1 MKWKP
6 GLVFLFLF
14 LADHI
19 SYGQT
24 NAAGYDRLWGAV
36 DSLSLQKGLTVSAL
50 AEVNKIYVLA
60 HREKNEPQMIK
71 ALVYRIRLE
80 QNYSDKGLPAAI
92 REMQK
97 DVDSSN
103 QPARSILENMLAS
116 LYERYLQDNSWQIRS
131 RTAVVQKNNTD
142 ISTWTLPELVNKT
155 KELYLRSLDAEQ
167 QLTHIDIAHYEP
179 IVVKG
184 LSPEL
189 RPTLYDL
196 LAHRA
201 VDYFRTGEQYVA
213 TPLNAFELNDPALL
227 SDAADFSRHHFT
239 TNDSLAGHYLA
250 IRIFQRLIR
259 LHLED
264 VRPEALI
271 TADLER
277 INFVHNFGSTLSED
291 AFMQALGR
299 LTQRYPASPAAAQA
313 WYMQANEYYTRATG
327 AQEPVDTNGNVKA
340 REICERV
347 LAEHDS
353 SEGKANCS
361 RLLQTIL
368 HKQLTLE
375 SEKVNIPNKPFRTLV
390 TWQNFDR
397 LYLRLVR
404 LKDESA
410 AEQMKGNIY
419 DSSYLKHLLDE
430 PAYRSWE
437 QDLPATPDLRT
448 HKTEI
453 AVGSLPPGAYVFLAS
468 SDGEWSRKRG
478 VLGLQY
484 IVVSSIA
491 FFNQGNDY
499 FVVNRETGQ
508 PIAGA
513 KVRLLEQTFTRPPHG
528 VRVRNTMSYTTDSE
542 GHFAQQLDKKGA
554 NSIQLL
560 EISIPG
566 DRLWPMEGGFYPL
579 LKEDTAIYS
588 SRRGYEETQA
598 HCFLF
603 TDRSIYR
610 PGQTLYFKG
619 IITTKDFDTHQ
630 PKPLAGFV
638 TKVLLFNPN
647 NQTVDSLQLTTNEF
661 GSYQGSMKLP
671 ENQLNGRY
679 QLYDPTSGGSVE
691 VSVEEY
697 KRPKFYVEYEKLHG
711 SYGAGDSIRVTGT
724 ARGYAGNSI
733 DGARVSYHVVRRTY
747 FPYSWMFWRT
757 RIPFSGNQEITSGT
771 ATTDASGKFSFVFY
785 AAPDKQI
792 KRQFNPEFN
801 YEVSADVTDI
811 NGETRT
817 GTTAIVVGYTGVKVS
832 LELPDGERLP
842 ADSMRTVV
850 VSAKN
855 LSGATVSGKVDVA
868 MYLLRGS
875 GRLIRQRLWEAP
887 DRFVLSEKEFL
898 DSFPHDEYRTENDKE
913 TWPREEKVWAG
924 STGTADSGSAADSR
938 ASKASDASA
947 ASGVSA
953 DSAASGVS
961 GDSVLRVPRG
971 LLKPGWYVI
980 EATMM
985 DGSGLEVKDLRYIEL
1000 YDGKTGRPGDPQY
1013 SWVQNREVIAEPGA
1027 SVTAEA
1033 GSSARDV
1040 YVVRSVERDQ
1050 TQYSHY
1056 TMDGERKETKW
1067 AVSEKDRGGFGVVD
1081 AFVKDNRFYSNY
1093 TLVHVPWTNKE
1104 LDIHY
1109 TSFRDKT
1116 LPGSAEKWSMTISGH
1131 GGEKVSAEVLTT
1143 LYDASLDQFK
1153 PHYWSAPFVYPM
1165 FSSVGPWNSYSN
1177 FSAVNCQ
1184 RLDLDPQKA
1193 WFYNHPYSELLSPLD
1208 ERQLY
1213 IRGRAPDGAVLK
1225 GYYSNA
1231 LGVVRAAPSV
1241 RIRGQAE
1248 GIAVS
1253 DTVEYMI
1260 KNKATLAWSNLNS
1273 VSPAPEQ
1280 VVQTRKDFRETA
1292 FFFPELRTDSV
1303 GNVSFSFTMPDALT
1317 TWKWLTLAS
1326 TRDAAFGYS
1335 AKSVV
1340 TQKELMVQPNAP
1352 RFLREGD
1359 KMELQVKVVNL
1370 TDTELTGQMS
1380 LQLTDPT
1387 TGQTADGWFVN
1398 RQPNQYFTV
1407 SAHQSFVVGF
1417 PLDIPYQYNRPLT
1430 YRVVAQ
1436 AGKYSDGEEATLPV
1450 VSNRMLVTES
1460 LPLNMTGDGTRH
1472 FEFQK
1477 LLQSG
1482 GSETLNHHALTVEF
1496 TANPAWYAVQSLPY
1510 LAEYPYECAEQ
1521 TFERFYA
1528 NALASMIAGSS
1539 PRLQQVFERWRVA
1552 DTTQLLSNLQKNQEL
1567 KTVLLEETPWV
1578 LQGKTEAEQK
1588 KNIAMLFDMNR
1599 MGKELESALNRLQD
1613 MQSDDGAFPWFN
1625 GGPGDRYITQYI
1637 LTGIGRLQKLQ
1648 AIPAALKPKV
1658 DSIVSAA
1665 LPFLDQQIKKDY
1677 QVESAFERARASR
1690 GGASDGAT
1698 WIGGLPIQYLYM
1710 RSLLTDRGIP
1720 GDVFPAINYF
1730 RKKAQHGW
1738 VQRNKYLQG
1747 MIALAL
1753 FRTGDVQTAKDI
1765 LASLRQNAIH
1775 DEERGMYWKGME
1787 GGYFWYDAPVET
1799 QSLLIEA
1806 FREIGGD
1813 AATDRQLKTWLL
1825 RQKQTHSWPT
1835 TTATAD
1841 ACYAL
1846 LLGGQDWLN
1855 AERSVEVKLGDK
1867 TVEWNSGDVGYNK
1880 KVFDGPF
1887 VNPGMGN
1894 VTVTMKTR
1902 GGGGSPAWGAVY
1914 WQYFD
1919 MLDRITP
1926 TGGSKLALTVVKRLY
1941 IQRNSDHG
1949 PVLDSLADNATLK
1962 AGDRVV
1968 VRMVVKADRDL
1979 EYVHLK
1985 DMRAACMEPVNV
1997 LSGYKWQDGLG
2008 YYLTTRDVST
2018 DFFFNRMP
2026 RGTHVFEYTL
2036 LAGQSG
2042 NFSNGVTSIECMYA
2056 PEFSYH
2062 SEGIRVNVEAP

>member
-1 MKWKP
+1 MKLKP
-6 GLVFLFLF
+6 GLAFLFLL
-14 LADHI
+14 LAGHI

-24 NAAGYDRLWGAV
+24 TAAGYDRLWGTV
-36 DSLSLQKGLTVSAL
+36 DSLRLQKGLPVSAL
-50 AEVNKIYVLA
+50 AEVKKIYAMA
-60 HREKNEPQMIK
+60 HKEKNEPQMIK

-80 QNYSDKGLPAAI
+80 QNYSDEGLPAAI

-97 DVDSSN
+97 NVDSSS
-103 QPARSILENMLAS
+103 QPAKSILQNMLAS
-116 LYERYLQDNSWQIRS
+116 LYQRYLQDNSWTIRS
-131 RTAVVQKNNTD
+131 RTSVAQKNDTD
-142 ISTWTLPELVNKT
+142 ISTWALPDLINRT
-155 KELYLRSLDAEQ
+155 RELYLRSLDAEQ
-167 QLTHIDIAHYEP
+167 QLTHIDIAHYAP

-184 LSPEL
+184 LSPEM

-201 VDYFRTGEQYVA
+201 LDYFRAGEQYVSA
-213 TPLNAFELNDPALL
+213 PVNPFVLNDPALL
-227 SDAADFSRHHFT
+227 SDAADFSQHHFI
-239 TNDSLAGHYLA
+239 TNDSLSGHYLA
-250 IRIFQRLIR
+250 IRVFQRLIR
-259 LHLED
+259 LHLGD
-264 VRPEALI
+264 ARPEALI
-271 TADLER
+271 TVDIER
-277 INFVHNFGSTLSED
+277 ITFVHDYGSTLSGD
-291 AFMQALGR
+291 AFMQTLGR
-299 LTQRYPASPAAAQA
+299 LTEKYSASPAAAQA
-313 WYMQANEYYTRATG
+313 WYMQANEYYTRATAG
-327 AQEPVDTNGNVKA
+327 QEPLDTNGNIKA

-361 RLLQTIL
+361 RLLQSIL
-368 HKQLTLE
+368 HKQLALE

-390 TWQNFDR
+390 SWQNFDR

-404 LKDESA
+404 LMDNNA
-410 AEQMKGNIY
+410 ADQMKGNVY
-419 DSSYLKHLLDE
+419 DTAYLKHLLE
-430 PAYRSWE
+430 APAYRSWV
-437 QDLPATPDLRT
+437 QDLPATPDLRMHT
-448 HKTEI
+448 TEI

-468 SDGEWSRKRG
+468 SDGDWSRKRG

-484 IVVSSIA
+484 IIVSSIA
-491 FFNQGNDY
+491 YFNQGNDY

-513 KVRLLEQTFTRPPHG
+513 KVQLLDQTFTRPPHG
-528 VRVRNTMSYTTDSE
+528 VRVRNTISYTTDNE
-542 GHFAQQLDKKGA
+542 GHFVQQLDKKGA
-554 NSIQLL
+554 NSVQLL

-566 DRLWPMEGGFYPL
+566 DHLWPMEGGYYPL
-579 LKEDTAIYS
+579 LTEDTTTYTS
-588 SRRGYEETQA
+588 KRVYEENQA

-638 TKVLLFNPN
+638 TKVLLYNPN

-679 QLYDPTSGGSVE
+679 QLSDPIGSGYAE
-691 VSVEEY
+691 ISVEEY

-711 SYGAGDSIRVTGT
+711 SYRAGDSIRVTGM
-724 ARGYAGNSI
+724 AKAYAGNAI
-733 DGARVSYHVVRRTY
+733 DGARVSYHVVRRAN
-747 FPYSWMFWRT
+747 FPYSWMFWRS
-757 RIPFSGNQEITSGT
+757 RMPYSRNQEIASGT
-771 ATTDASGKFSFVFY
+771 AMTDASGKFSFVFY
-785 AAPDKQI
+785 AAPDQQI
-792 KRQFNPEFN
+792 KSQLGPEYNF
-801 YEVSADVTDI
+801 EVSTDVTDI

-817 GTTAIVVGYTGVKVS
+817 GTTDIVAGYTGVKVS
-832 LELPDGERLP
+832 LELPGGERLP

-850 VSAKN
+850 VSARN
-855 LSGATVSGKVDVA
+855 LSGERVNERVDVG

-875 GRLIRQRLWEAP
+875 GRLIRQRLWDAP
-887 DRFVLSEKEFL
+887 DRFVLTEKEFL
-898 DSFPHDEYRTENDKE
+898 DSFPHDEYRTENEKE
-913 TWPREEKVWAG
+913 TWARGEKVWAG
-924 STGTADSGSAADSR
+924 VAGGTAAVG
-938 ASKASDASA
+938 
-947 ASGVSA
+947 G
-953 DSAASGVS
+953 DSALKIPG
-961 GDSVLRVPRG
+961 GI
-971 LLKPGWYVI
+971 LKPGWYVI
-980 EATMM
+980 EATAK
-985 DGSGLEVKDLRYIEL
+985 DVSGQEVKDLHYVEL
-1000 YDGKTGRPGDPQY
+1000 YDGATGKPGDPQY
-1013 SWVQNREVIAEPGA
+1013 SWVQNRKVTVEPGA
-1027 SVTAEA
+1027 TATA
-1033 GSSARDV
+1033 MTGSSARDV
-1040 YVVRSVERDQ
+1040 YVVRSVVRDQ

-1056 TMDGERKETKW
+1056 TLDGERKETKW
-1067 AVSEKDRGGFGVVD
+1067 AITEKDRGGFGVED
-1081 AFVKDNRFYSNY
+1081 AFVKDNRLYTNY
-1093 TLVHVPWTNKE
+1093 TIVDVPWTNKE

-1116 LPGSAEKWSMTISGH
+1116 EPGSAEKWSMTVSGRS
-1131 GGEKVSAEVLTT
+1131 GEKVSAEVLTA

-1153 PHYWSAPFVYPM
+1153 PHSWPAPSVYPT
-1165 FSSVGPWNSYSN
+1165 FSNIKPWNSWTN
-1177 FSAVNCQ
+1177 FLSAPCQ
-1184 RLDLDPQKA
+1184 RLNLDPQNT
-1193 WFYNHPYSELLSPLD
+1193 WFYNRPYSELLSPLD
-1208 ERQLY
+1208 EPRIY
-1213 IRGRAPDGAVLK
+1213 IRGRATDQVTFK
-1225 GYYSNA
+1225 GNYSNA
-1231 LGVVRAAPSV
+1231 LGFVPIAPAARVRGKADDAAMVDYAAADS
-1241 RIRGQAE
+1241 
-1248 GIAVS
+1248 
-1253 DTVEYMI
+1253 VEYLI
-1260 KNKATLAWSNLNS
+1260 EGKALNAWSNGAG
-1273 VSPAPEQ
+1273 VAPEQ
-1280 VVQTRKDFRETA
+1280 DQVVQARKDFRETA

-1317 TWKWLTLAS
+1317 TWKWMTLAS
-1326 TRDAAFGYS
+1326 TRDLSFGYS
-1335 AKSVV
+1335 AKSVI

-1370 TDTELTGQMS
+1370 TDSELTGQMS

-1407 SAHQSFVVGF
+1407 SAHQSFVVAF
-1417 PLDIPYQYNRPLT
+1417 PLDIPYQYSRPLT
-1430 YRVVAQ
+1430 YKVVAQ

-1460 LPLNMTGDGTRH
+1460 LPLNMPGDGTRH
-1472 FEFQK
+1472 FEFNK

-1482 GSETLNHHALTVEF
+1482 NSETLNHHSLTVEF

-1528 NALASMIAGSS
+1528 NALAGMIAGSS
-1539 PRLQQVFERWRVA
+1539 PRLQQVFERWRTA
-1552 DTTQLLSNLQKNQEL
+1552 DTAQLLSNLQKNQEL

-1588 KNIAMLFDMNR
+1588 KNIALLFDMNR
-1599 MGKELESALNRLQD
+1599 MSKALESALNRLLD
-1613 MQSDDGAFPWFN
+1613 MQSADGAFPWFN
-1625 GGPGDRYITQYI
+1625 GGPDDRYITQYI
-1637 LTGIGRLQKLQ
+1637 LTGIGHLKKLG

-1658 DSIVSAA
+1658 DSIVAAA
-1665 LPFLDQQIKKDY
+1665 LPYLDEQIKKDY
-1677 QVESAFERARASR
+1677 KFELAYEQKTRAS
-1690 GGASDGAT
+1690 GASRAGSSGGAT

-1720 GDVFPAINYF
+1720 GDVFPAINYY

-1738 VQRNKYLQG
+1738 VQNNKYLQG

-1806 FREIGGD
+1806 FREISGD
-1813 AATDRQLKTWLL
+1813 AATDRELKTWLL

-1855 AERSVEVKLGDK
+1855 AERTVELKLGDK
-1867 TVEWNSGDVGYNK
+1867 TIDWPAASGASGALPDVGYNK
-1880 KVFDGPF
+1880 QVFDGPF
-1887 VNPGMGN
+1887 VNPSMGN
-1894 VTVTMKTR
+1894 VTVTMKTK

-1926 TGGSKLALTVVKRLY
+1926 TGGVKPALSVVKRLY
-1941 IQRNSDHG
+1941 IQRNSDRG
-1949 PVLDSLADNATLK
+1949 PVLDSVADNATLK

-1968 VRMVVKADRDL
+1968 VRMVVKADRDM

-2008 YYLTTRDVST
+2008 YYETTKDVST
-2018 DFFFNRMP
+2018 DFFFNYLA